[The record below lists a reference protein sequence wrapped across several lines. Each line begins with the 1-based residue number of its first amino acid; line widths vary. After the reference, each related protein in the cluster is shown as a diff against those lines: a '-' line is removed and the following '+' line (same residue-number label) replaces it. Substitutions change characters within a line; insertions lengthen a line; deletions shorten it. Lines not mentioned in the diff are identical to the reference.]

1 MINLQVF
8 QQKNKSGQKISMIT
22 CYDYLSACILDKS
35 DIDAVLVGDSLAMV
49 MHGHETTIPATVDM
63 MTLHVA
69 AVNRGIKSK
78 PLVADMP
85 FLAHR
90 KGLTLTMETVDRFC
104 KSGAQAVKIEGAGDA
119 LTDIEYIIR
128 SGVPVMGHLGMT
140 PQSVHQLGGHRLQGK
155 GQKTATQL
163 IENAK
168 MLEQAGVFSI
178 VLEMVPSSVGKKITK
193 EISVPTIGIGAG
205 VNTSGQIL
213 VWHDLLGMNPSFKPK
228 FLRTYLDAH
237 YKILEALN
245 GYCDDVKNKNFPSK
259 QESY

>member
-22 CYDYLSACILDKS
+22 CYDYISACILDKS

-69 AVNRGIKSK
+69 AVSRGLKSK
-78 PLVADMP
+78 PLITDMP

-90 KGLTLTMETVDRFC
+90 KGLTVTMETVDRFC
-104 KSGAQAVKIEGAGDA
+104 KFGAQAVKIEGAGDA
-119 LTDIEYIIR
+119 LKDIEYIIR

-140 PQSVHQLGGHRLQGK
+140 PQSVHQLGGHKLQGK

-163 IENAK
+163 IESAK

-178 VLEMVPSSVGKKITK
+178 VLEMVPSSLGEKIT
-193 EISVPTIGIGAG
+193 EAISVPTIGIGAG
-205 VNTSGQIL
+205 VDTSGQIL

-245 GYCDDVKNKNFPSK
+245 VYCDDVKNKNFPSK